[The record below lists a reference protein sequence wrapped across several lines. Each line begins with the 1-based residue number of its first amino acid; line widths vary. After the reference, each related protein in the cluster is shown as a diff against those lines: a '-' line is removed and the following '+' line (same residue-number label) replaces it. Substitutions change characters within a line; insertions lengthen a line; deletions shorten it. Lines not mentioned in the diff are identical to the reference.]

1 MSCRCTLAHHLLSLI
16 IHLSHLRYQ
25 PLTTD
30 SIRWLRLRWNTTVV
44 TLHCWVEGPIYRHV
58 PPEHWHLVWTF
69 ITPSNASFLI
79 PLLHPLSTLDCNL
92 FMQPWPC
99 IMCVLIA
106 EETHCAW
113 IFATW
118 TVINRDYLLVLYFF
132 FFFFFFQSWFG
143 FITNSELSCHSYLL
157 QPQAVFL
164 AVPLC
169 YGSFYPSF
177 IILIFLDQTRLY
189 YWTSNNIYLH

>member
-1 MSCRCTLAHHLLSLI
+1 MSCRCTLAHHLLSLMEASLSWCDRASKTYPYPTTYLLFKLASHSPTI
-16 IHLSHLRYQ
+16 LLSHLRYQ

-79 PLLHPLSTLDCNL
+79 PLLRPLSTLDCNL
-92 FMQPWPC
+92 FMQLWPC

-118 TVINRDYLLVLYFF
+118 TVINRDYLLVLYFILF
-132 FFFFFFQSWFG
+132 YLFYFILFYFFQSWFG
-143 FITNSELSCHSYLL
+143 FRDLSFCN
-157 QPQAVFL
+157 
-164 AVPLC
+164 
-169 YGSFYPSF
+169 
-177 IILIFLDQTRLY
+177 T
-189 YWTSNNIYLH
+189 